1 MSEDLSR
8 PVIGPGMSR
17 PPGDGASGDRP
28 PKPGAFV
35 LDTTL
40 SRSDVPVR
48 LGVQSW
54 GELSARRDNAVLVCH
69 YYTGTMRA
77 ARVTADDPP
86 GWWEGLI
93 GPGRA
98 IDTRQYHVV
107 CMNTPSNVQAFDPE
121 VVTSGPDTLDPAGQ
135 RWGERFP
142 AWDFTDLHAAQ
153 LDLLRHLGAERW
165 HAVVGPSFGG
175 MQALQW
181 AARTPE
187 LAPRVAAIVASP
199 YAGPV
204 LQDVFGPLMRDVAEA
219 GGLEGALRLITLFG
233 LGAEG
238 IEHTFAPGELAPY
251 LHDRK
256 QTASLSH
263 IHDIAR
269 VVRTHDLRHISPQDT
284 LFVRWRNAGLRLL
297 TANVLGDGF
306 FPSREMADFARA
318 SQAAGVDHQHIEY
331 ASVEGHLGGLSDTRA
346 FEEALRELLA
356 SDAPSQTVP
365 TYRGAP

>member
-1 MSEDLSR
+1 MSEDLNR
-8 PVIGPGMSR
+8 PGIGPGAGR
-17 PPGDGASGDRP
+17 VPGTR
-28 PKPGAFV
+28 PGAFV
-35 LDTTL
+35 LETSL
-40 SRSDVPVR
+40 GLPGVPLR

-54 GELSARRDNAVLVCH
+54 GQLSARRDNAVLVCH

-77 ARVTADDPP
+77 ARVMPGDPP

-93 GPGRA
+93 GPGRS
-98 IDTRQYHVV
+98 IDTERYHVV
-107 CMNTPSNVQAFDPE
+107 CMNTPSNVQALDPG

-135 RWGERFP
+135 PWGERFP
-142 AWDFTDLHAAQ
+142 AWDFADLHAAQ

-204 LQDVFGPLMRDVAEA
+204 LQDVFGPLLRDVSAA

-238 IEHTFAPGELAPY
+238 IGHTFAPGELAPY

-263 IHDIAR
+263 IQDIAR
-269 VVRTHDLRHISPQDT
+269 VVRTHDLRQISPQDT
-284 LFVRWRNAGLRLL
+284 LFASWRASGLRLL
-297 TANVLGDGF
+297 SANVLGDGF
-306 FPSREMADFARA
+306 FPSREMAAFAQA
-318 SQAAGVDHQHIEY
+318 SRSAGVDHRHIEY
-331 ASVEGHLGGLSDTRA
+331 ASVEGHLGGLSDTQA
-346 FEEALRELLA
+346 FEEALRDLLA
-356 SDAPSQTVP
+356 SPGPSDTP
-365 TYRGAP
+365 MTSGGTP

>member
-1 MSEDLSR
+1 MLETSLAR
-8 PVIGPGMSR
+8 
-17 PPGDGASGDRP
+17 SG
-28 PKPGAFV
+28 
-35 LDTTL
+35 
-40 SRSDVPVR
+40 VPVR

-54 GELSARRDNAVLVCH
+54 GQLSARRDNAVLVCH

-98 IDTRQYHVV
+98 IDTQRYHVV
-107 CMNTPSNVQAFDPE
+107 CMNTPSNVQALDPE
-121 VVTSGPDTLDPAGQ
+121 VVTSGPDTLDPAGK

-142 AWDFTDLHAAQ
+142 AWDFADLHAAQ

-204 LQDVFGPLMRDVAEA
+204 LQDVFRPLMRDVAEA

-233 LGAEG
+233 MGAEG
-238 IEHTFAPGELAPY
+238 VEHGFATGMLTPY
-251 LHDRK
+251 LHDRM

-263 IHDIAR
+263 IRDIAR
-269 VVRTHDLRHISPQDT
+269 VVATHDLGAVAPQSA
-284 LFVRWRNAGLRLL
+284 LFARWRASGLRLL
-297 TANVLGDGF
+297 SANVLGDGF
-306 FPSREMADFARA
+306 FPSREMADFAEA
-318 SQAAGVDHQHIEY
+318 SRSAGVDHRHIEY

-346 FEEALRELLA
+346 FEDALRELLA
-356 SDAPSQTVP
+356 SPAASAVP
-365 TYRGAP
+365 ASSGGAP